1 MIFDPDIPRY
11 GWIDYFHLIRSR
23 WPIVL
28 LICSFVLLAGAEIQ
42 QRLPRL
48 YESTLRIEFDAGPE
62 KNQPARSATAF
73 APTELNDLSRQ
84 AAELKSRSLLSEVI
98 NACDLENR
106 WRVDGES
113 GALRLLEKRMRISQL
128 PSHRE
133 LELSVRDLSPES
145 SAALAN
151 AIAARFLERKA
162 SEVLA
167 EGSGRVVRLE
177 REVRERHSSIAK
189 IEDRLVEIGAR
200 PERSASESA
209 DLRQQL
215 VSERSLLRSLEAK
228 CQLARIE
235 ASEAIAPAYVLN
247 WSEVSEARVVSF
259 VWIVFPV
266 LMLVG
271 LGLGGL
277 VVMLMARGETRWNII
292 SSLLERLQLPIAGFA
307 PLSGPSLLS
316 GRLAPPH
323 LIESYRD
330 LRTKLKQ
337 LPVKDCLLMTL
348 MPLRDRDGLAEAAT
362 NLACVLADGGGTVLV
377 IDADFRNPGLH
388 HFFAAANHPGLSD
401 FLSGEIRLE
410 ETVIKTRRPNLWFMP
425 SGPLHDDPAGLING
439 RRMGDLIWDMRSRFE
454 YILIVSAGIHQVSD
468 AGALA
473 ALSDFT
479 AVVTPYRGCSLSQ
492 IRKAQIAIKSASGRL
507 AAVFL
512 TTSVQ
517 NVGSGVGS
525 GLPQAERF
533 DPLASTASRK
543 ASK

>member
-1 MIFDPDIPRY
+1 MC
-11 GWIDYFHLIRSR
+11 IRDR
-23 WPIVL
+23 
-28 LICSFVLLAGAEIQ
+28 
-42 QRLPRL
+42 
-48 YESTLRIEFDAGPE
+48 
-62 KNQPARSATAF
+62 
-73 APTELNDLSRQ
+73 

-266 LMLVG
+266 LML
-271 LGLGGL
+271 LSLIHIS
-277 VVMLMARGETRWNII
+277 EPTR
-292 SSLLERLQLPIAGFA
+292 
-307 PLSGPSLLS
+307 
-316 GRLAPPH
+316 
-323 LIESYRD
+323 
-330 LRTKLKQ
+330 
-337 LPVKDCLLMTL
+337 
-348 MPLRDRDGLAEAAT
+348 
-362 NLACVLADGGGTVLV
+362 
-377 IDADFRNPGLH
+377 
-388 HFFAAANHPGLSD
+388 
-401 FLSGEIRLE
+401 
-410 ETVIKTRRPNLWFMP
+410 
-425 SGPLHDDPAGLING
+425 
-439 RRMGDLIWDMRSRFE
+439 
-454 YILIVSAGIHQVSD
+454 
-468 AGALA
+468 
-473 ALSDFT
+473 
-479 AVVTPYRGCSLSQ
+479 PY
-492 IRKAQIAIKSASGRL
+492 
-507 AAVFL
+507 
-512 TTSVQ
+512 
-517 NVGSGVGS
+517 
-525 GLPQAERF
+525 
-533 DPLASTASRK
+533 
-543 ASK
+543 